1 MVFGF
6 TKRDRRVP
14 DLSRYD
20 YYYQNHE
27 DYNKSPQL
35 SAAAAS
41 AASAASPDRT
51 NYSRS
56 HSLVSHAPSI
66 PRQRSSVKS
75 PGRRL
80 STSSAAPPTSRAAA
94 KQYSQKTYSLRSQRS
109 GEYHYT
115 RPVILLMGAV

>member
-41 AASAASPDRT
+41 AASHHRIEPITQGRT
-51 NYSRS
+51 RW
-56 HSLVSHAPSI
+56 LVMH
-66 PRQRSSVKS
+66 
-75 PGRRL
+75 L
-80 STSSAAPPTSRAAA
+80 
-94 KQYSQKTYSLRSQRS
+94 QYRDKEVR
-109 GEYHYT
+109 
-115 RPVILLMGAV
+115 